1 MRRLLLFLA
10 ALLMILPV
18 SWPAQAGAA
27 TDDIPR
33 MTREELVPL
42 LGSPDV
48 IVIDVRSNPDWL
60 GSNVKIK
67 GAVREDPA
75 KLATWIEKYP
85 KDKTLVFY

>member
-1 MRRLLLFLA
+1 MRRLLLVLV

-18 SWPAQAGAA
+18 SWPAKVGAA

-42 LGSPDV
+42 LGSADV
-48 IVIDVRSNPDWL
+48 IVIDVRANPDWL
-60 GSNVKIK
+60 GSDVKIK

>member
-1 MRRLLLFLA
+1 MRRPLLLLVV
-10 ALLMILPV
+10 LLMFLPV
-18 SWPAQAGAA
+18 LLPAQVGAA

-42 LGSPDV
+42 LGRTDV
-48 IVIDVRSNPDWL
+48 IVIDVRANPDWL
-60 GSNVKIK
+60 GSDVKIK

>member
-1 MRRLLLFLA
+1 MRRLLLVLV
-10 ALLMILPV
+10 ALLMILP
-18 SWPAQAGAA
+18 AQVGAA

-42 LGSPDV
+42 LGSADV

-60 GSNVKIK
+60 GSDVKIK

>member
-1 MRRLLLFLA
+1 MRRLLPLLA
-10 ALLMILPV
+10 ALLMFLPV
-18 SWPAQAGAA
+18 SLPAQVGAA

-42 LGSPDV
+42 LGSADV
-48 IVIDVRSNPDWL
+48 IVIDVRANPDWL
-60 GSNVKIK
+60 GSDVKIK

>member
-1 MRRLLLFLA
+1 MRRLLLLLV

-18 SWPAQAGAA
+18 SWPAQVGAVA
-27 TDDIPR
+27 DDIPR

-42 LGSPDV
+42 LGSADV
-48 IVIDVRSNPDWL
+48 IVIDVRANPDWL
-60 GSNVKIK
+60 GSDVKIK

>member
-1 MRRLLLFLA
+1 MRRLLLVLV

-18 SWPAQAGAA
+18 SWPAQVGAA

-42 LGSPDV
+42 LGSADV

-60 GSNVKIK
+60 GSDVKIK